1 MHTLQSLPIEIIASI
16 LPFLPTPA
24 TLRLRRC
31 SKTLASKI
39 SINQTFWRN
48 QLLFGDLI
56 DYLWDLDPQMCH
68 KKDKQGSWDWKTLAQ
83 ILLQPKILQ
92 SALALSLHE
101 TENDEITTI
110 FEKMSLE
117 ETEFKD
123 APIGL
128 QNRCRIVRIVKDIE
142 KMDKIEA
149 EELVLDGE
157 KQRHLGLLYS

>member
-1 MHTLQSLPIEIIASI
+1 
-16 LPFLPTPA
+16 
-24 TLRLRRC
+24 
-31 SKTLASKI
+31 
-39 SINQTFWRN
+39 
-48 QLLFGDLI
+48 
-56 DYLWDLDPQMCH
+56 MCH